1 MLLSGTSYGPRMSF
15 LYGVG
20 DQRHLGYWDVT
31 SRDQGVRGPGSGV
44 LGSPLRVGLVMFV
57 PVVLDHA
64 VAAYP
69 DIWA

>member
-1 MLLSGTSYGPRMSF
+1 MGLEIKGIWDTGKLPLGIKGSGA
-15 LYGVG
+15 
-20 DQRHLGYWDVT
+20 
-31 SRDQGVRGPGSGV
+31 PGSGV